1 MNVSRLFSMTRKDVV
16 STTRESFFLLMIL
29 VPIIMSIV
37 LTYALGTMGTPTP
50 SVGVFGEGELVN
62 ILEEEPSIKVSIV
75 SSEEHL
81 RKAVLE
87 GEYDAGL
94 IIPSDLDIAAGT
106 LPTLLISGKSLLN
119 ERLTIGATLVEAFRE
134 GAGAEGVVTIETK
147 LIGTEEFSIKQ
158 RFVPAILVYATMIA
172 AMILSA
178 SLIEEREYK
187 TLNAVLVTP
196 ITPLEVIV
204 AKSLYGLFLGLILGI
219 LILVLNS
226 SLTGGI
232 HLILFFLILGTLFA
246 VGIGLMAGAVM
257 KDITDLISRMKLL
270 GFFFMIPALVILF
283 PQIPQWLGKFFPTY
297 YFIHPLLVITQRG
310 AGWSDVWWEAVMMM
324 IIDVVVLYAASRVLR
339 RRMLGE
345 AIRF

>member
-16 STTRESFFLLMIL
+16 MTTRESFFFFMVFI
-29 VPIIMSIV
+29 PIIMSIV
-37 LTYALGTMGTPTP
+37 LSYALATMGTATP
-50 SVGVFGEGELVN
+50 SLGILGEGEFVD

-75 SSEEHL
+75 SSEENL

-87 GEYDAGL
+87 GEHDAGL
-94 IIPSDLDIAAGT
+94 IIPSDSDIAAGT
-106 LPTLLISGKSLLN
+106 LPILLISGKSLLN

-134 GAGAEGVVTIETK
+134 GAGVEGVVTIESR
-147 LIGTEEFSIKQ
+147 LIGTEEFSMKE
-158 RFVPAILVYATMIA
+158 RFIPFILVYAAMIA

-178 SLIEEREYK
+178 SLIEEREFK

-196 ITPLEVIV
+196 ITPLEVIL
-204 AKSLYGLFLGLILGI
+204 AKSLYGLFLGMILGI

-226 SLTGGI
+226 SLAGGI

-283 PQIPQWLGKFFPTY
+283 PQIPQWIGKFFPTY
-297 YFIHPLLVITQRG
+297 YFIHPLLVITQKG
-310 AGWSDVWWEAVMMM
+310 AGWSDVWWEAVVMI
-324 IIDVVVLYAASRVLR
+324 IIDVVVLYATSRVLR
-339 RRMLGE
+339 KRMLGK